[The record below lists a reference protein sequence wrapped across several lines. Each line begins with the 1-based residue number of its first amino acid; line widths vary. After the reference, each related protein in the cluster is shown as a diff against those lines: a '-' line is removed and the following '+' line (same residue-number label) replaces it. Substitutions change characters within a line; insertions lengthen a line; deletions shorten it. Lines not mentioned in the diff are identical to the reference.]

1 MVNFEPSHEIQ
12 KKKVFRVVMNVEQRK
27 KSAFPTRIGPQT
39 FGIRAAMHD
48 HRATEN
54 SGELGH
60 FKDYM

>member
-1 MVNFEPSHEIQ
+1 MKYQ
-12 KKKVFRVVMNVEQRK
+12 KKKVFSCCHERRTKEK
-27 KSAFPTRIGPQT
+27 FAFPTRIGPQT
-39 FGIRAAMHD
+39 FGIRASMHD

>member
-1 MVNFEPSHEIQ
+1 MKYK

-27 KSAFPTRIGPQT
+27 KFAFPTRIGPQT
-39 FGIRAAMHD
+39 FGIRASMHD